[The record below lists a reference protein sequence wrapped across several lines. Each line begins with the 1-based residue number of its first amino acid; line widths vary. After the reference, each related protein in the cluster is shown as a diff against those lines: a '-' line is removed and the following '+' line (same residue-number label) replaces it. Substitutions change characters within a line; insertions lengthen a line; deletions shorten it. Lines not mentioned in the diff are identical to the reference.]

1 MSQKP
6 LDNQYLAAAYFLLGK
21 PLFLFPLA
29 IKPPLI
35 SRPPQLLLSP
45 EPLLHMLSG
54 LAMSLG
60 AWVLKWLL
68 SWPKEWPNHSV
79 QQRPPL
85 PASQPWLSLGCPAQL
100 HLVSRSW
107 SNCRQAAVRSI
118 VASFTNDYATRLSA
132 VQIPSDGSRFYR
144 TPRVKKIE
152 WMSTFVCSVPHG
164 SQKSSTFL
172 TVISPSWSALL
183 HLQLPPALSLKCL

>member
-1 MSQKP
+1 MNQKP

-35 SRPPQLLLSP
+35 STPPHLLLSP

-85 PASQPWLSLGCPAQL
+85 PASQSAMAVSWLPCPTPSGLLQLEQLQAGSCAQHRSFL
-100 HLVSRSW
+100 HQRLQQGYLL
-107 SNCRQAAVRSI
+107 CRYHLLAAGSTGHPGLR
-118 VASFTNDYATRLSA
+118 RLS
-132 VQIPSDGSRFYR
+132 
-144 TPRVKKIE
+144 E
-152 WMSTFVCSVPHG
+152 CPHLYAQCLTG
-164 SQKSSTFL
+164 ARKAPLFSLSSLPADQLFS
-172 TVISPSWSALL
+172 IYSCLL
-183 HLQLPPALSLKCL
+183 PCH